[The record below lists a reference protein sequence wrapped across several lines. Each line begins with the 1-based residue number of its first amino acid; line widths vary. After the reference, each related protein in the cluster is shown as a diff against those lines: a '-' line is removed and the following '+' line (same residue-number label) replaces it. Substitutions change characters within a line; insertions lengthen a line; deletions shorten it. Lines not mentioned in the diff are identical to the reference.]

1 MCWTVSW
8 AHDILSVWWN
18 VSQHPLV
25 CAAFFCRMINVRSG
39 LNSLLADLMQIESD
53 ETESIRGRNRSL
65 FWFFIVNTY
74 YIYVSR
80 EWRKFAI
87 LIHRFS
93 HAKGI
98 NVLLIL
104 LTVELD
110 CYILIRQYQL
120 QTTSQRFHTIDE
132 LISHHLSSLSQE
144 DGKLLQSSAVQT
156 SKSSKITLTGMDK
169 CRMSQSTLS

>member
-1 MCWTVSW
+1 MS
-8 AHDILSVWWN
+8 HSILLCV
-18 VSQHPLV
+18 LL
-25 CAAFFCRMINVRSG
+25 FFCRMINVRSG

-93 HAKGI
+93 HAKRI
-98 NVLLIL
+98 NVLLMI

-110 CYILIRQYQL
+110 FYIYINQAIS
-120 QTTSQRFHTIDE
+120 TANNIPT
-132 LISHHLSSLSQE
+132 ISHDRWTHITSSQLTFSK
-144 DGKLLQSSAVQT
+144 GRKTFAIISSANVEKFEDNSHRNGQV
-156 SKSSKITLTGMDK
+156 SHVSIDVKLTCEKK
-169 CRMSQSTLS
+169 CA